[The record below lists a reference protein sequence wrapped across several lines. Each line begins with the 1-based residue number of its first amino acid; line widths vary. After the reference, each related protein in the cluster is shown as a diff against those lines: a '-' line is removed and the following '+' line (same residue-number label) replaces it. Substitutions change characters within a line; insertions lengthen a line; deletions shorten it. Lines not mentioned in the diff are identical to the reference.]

1 MSQQDLAASSGV
13 AQSNISAIEHGRRV
27 PTAETLQRLVEGC
40 GFNLVARAGPRTIVV
55 PSPDDDDDGALP
67 PEPPTIEPDASVA
80 ERVRALVAA
89 LDAAEAIVRAR
100 R

>member
-40 GFNLVARAGPRTIVV
+40 GFNLVARAGAHTIVV
-55 PSPDDDDDGALP
+55 PSPEDDAGALP
-67 PEPPTIEPDASVA
+67 PEPPTIGPDASVA
-80 ERVRALVAA
+80 QRARALVAA

>member
-1 MSQQDLAASSGV
+1 MSQKDLAASSGV

-40 GFNLVARAGPRTIVV
+40 GFNLVARAGAHTIVV
-55 PSPDDDDDGALP
+55 PSPEDEAGAP
-67 PEPPTIEPDASVA
+67 PEPPTIGPDAPVA
-80 ERVRALVAA
+80 QRVRALVAA